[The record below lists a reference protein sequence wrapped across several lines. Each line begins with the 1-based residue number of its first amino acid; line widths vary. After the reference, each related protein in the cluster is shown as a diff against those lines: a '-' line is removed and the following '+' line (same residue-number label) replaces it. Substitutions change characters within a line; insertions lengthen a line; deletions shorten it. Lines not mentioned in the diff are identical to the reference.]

1 MPVIGIN
8 FENDL
13 SWNGVGKMP
22 FDEFMKVKDI
32 IRKSHEQ
39 GKKVRVYNCPEEENI
54 WDVLVTSGVDF
65 INSANPLKFSKF
77 LSGKQQ

>member
-22 FDEFMKVKDI
+22 FDEFMKLKDV
-32 IRKSHEQ
+32 IRKAHEQ
-39 GKKVRVYNCPEEENI
+39 GKKVRVFNCPEEDNI
-54 WDVLVTSGVDF
+54 WDLLLTSGIDF
-65 INSANPLKFSKF
+65 INTSNAAKFSKF
-77 LSGKQQ
+77 LSNRPK